1 MNRSEIKKLILPALL
16 LLIALIF
23 TDVYIKGSVTGNM
36 IMSLVCDELCAFIT
50 YYIFVYRKNRG
61 TNYIWLNYIL
71 WTLFFLFSE
80 FGNYYGWF

>member
-71 WTLFFLFSE
+71 WALFFLFSE